1 MQKHKKSQVN
11 KKTYKEWRRF
21 SNDTD
26 IRKGEN
32 SIFSL
37 VRNKMLKYK

>member
-26 IRKGEN
+26 IRKER
-32 SIFSL
+32 IQFFH
-37 VRNKMLKYK
+37 